1 MNDMSNGIAK
11 MRARGQGLIGGAIG
25 TPKARLMLLGG
36 VGLVALLLAGS
47 WLYGRYSHVYVQDS
61 RLSSTMV
68 SVSSRVAGW
77 ITAFPAKEGATVK
90 KGDLLVDIDGR
101 EANLMLAE
109 LDAGLEAVR
118 AEKAALTIN
127 RDQVDQRT
135 KSQFEMAQ
143 SMVSEVQ
150 ARLNG
155 ASSDLQLARADF
167 KRVDALYKDK
177 VISAQRWE
185 TERNRLN
192 KAQQEDGRAQA
203 AVDAARASMATAQ
216 SARMELQVLDERLR
230 MMSAQ
235 EARLLAQRERQALD
249 IADRAVKSPV
259 GGVIDETFANPG
271 EYVRPGQRL
280 LMIHDPENIWVN
292 ANIKEGEIRHIKI
305 GAHATVTVDAYPGEA
320 FDGKVVRIG
329 NAATSQFALLPN
341 PNPSGNFTKIAQRL
355 EVRIDVA
362 QRDHLLKPG
371 MMVEVAVDIPGR

>member
-1 MNDMSNGIAK
+1 MNDMSDGIAK
-11 MRARGQGLIGGAIG
+11 MRARGQGLLGGVIG
-25 TPKARLMLLGG
+25 TPQARLKLLGG
-36 VGLVALLLAGS
+36 VGLIAVVVIGS

-68 SVSSRVAGW
+68 SVSSRAAGW
-77 ITAFPAKEGATVK
+77 ITSFPAKEGATVSQ
-90 KGDLLVDIDGR
+90 GDLLIEIDGR
-101 EANLMLAE
+101 EAQLMLAE
-109 LDAGLEAVR
+109 MEAALAGVR
-118 AEKAALTIN
+118 AEKAAFAAN

-135 KSQFEMAQ
+135 KSQFEMSQ
-143 SMVSEVQ
+143 SMVNEAQ

-155 ASSDLQLARADF
+155 AQSDLQLARADF

-185 TERNRLN
+185 TERNRIN
-192 KAQQEDGRAQA
+192 KAEQETGRAQA
-203 AVDAARASMATAQ
+203 ALETARAALETAQ
-216 SARMELQVLDERLR
+216 SARIELQVLDERLLII
-230 MMSAQ
+230 SAS
-235 EARLLAQRERQALD
+235 EAKLTAQRDRQALD

-259 GGVIDETFANPG
+259 NGIIDETFANPG

-280 LMIHDPENIWVN
+280 LMVHNPDNIWVN
-292 ANIKEGEIRHIKI
+292 ANIKEGEIRYVKI
-305 GAHATVTVDAYPGEA
+305 GAHASVTVDAYPGEK

>member
-1 MNDMSNGIAK
+1 MNEMPNNLTAVRD
-11 MRARGQGLIGGAIG
+11 RGLGLIGGFLNA
-25 TPKARLMLLGG
+25 PNMRLKLAGG
-36 VGLVALLLAGS
+36 IGLVALIAIGT

-77 ITAFPAKEGATVK
+77 ITDFPAKEGATLQ
-90 KGDLLVDIDGR
+90 KGDLMVDIDAR
-101 EANLMLAE
+101 EAQFMLAE
-109 LDAGLEAVR
+109 TEAALQGVR
-118 AEKAALTIN
+118 AEKAALSAN

-135 KSQFEMAQ
+135 KSQYDMAQ
-143 SMVSEVQ
+143 SMVNEAQ
-150 ARLNG
+150 ARRNS
-155 ASSDLQLARADF
+155 AQSDLQLAQSDF
-167 KRVDALYKDK
+167 QRIESLYKEK

-185 TERNRLN
+185 TERTRFR
-192 KAQQEDGRAQA
+192 KAGQESERAAA
-203 AVDAARASMATAQ
+203 AVETARTALATAE
-216 SARMELQVLDERLR
+216 SARLELKVLDERLLIT
-230 MMSAQ
+230 
-235 EARLLAQRERQALD
+235 EASEAKLTAQRDRQALD
-249 IADRAVKSPV
+249 VADRAVRSPV
-259 GGVIDETFANPG
+259 NGVIDETFANPG

-292 ANIKEGEIRHIKI
+292 ANIKEGEIRFVKI
-305 GAHATVTVDAYPGEA
+305 GSHATVTVDAYPGET

-362 QRDHLLKPG
+362 QRDRMLKPG

>member
-11 MRARGQGLIGGAIG
+11 MRARGQGLVGDVIG
-25 TPKARLMLLGG
+25 TPRTRLLLLGG
-36 VGLVALLLAGS
+36 VGLIALLVIGS

-68 SVSSRVAGW
+68 SISSRAAGW
-77 ITAFPAKEGATVK
+77 ITNFPAKEGATIK
-90 KGDLLVDIDGR
+90 KGDLLVEIDPR

-118 AEKAALTIN
+118 AEKTALGFS
-127 RDQVDQRT
+127 RDQADSRT

-143 SMVSEVQ
+143 AMLGEAQ
-150 ARLNG
+150 ARSNG
-155 ASSDLQLARADF
+155 AQSDLQLARADF
-167 KRVDALYKDK
+167 KRIDALYKDK

-185 TERNRLN
+185 TERNRIN
-192 KAQQEDGRAQA
+192 KAEQEHERAQA
-203 AVDAARASMATAQ
+203 AVEAARASMATAQ
-216 SARMELQVLDERLR
+216 SARMELQVLEERIR
-230 MMSAQ
+230 MMAAQ
-235 EARLLAQRERQALD
+235 EARLTSQRERQALD
-249 IADRAVKSPV
+249 ISDRAVKSPLD
-259 GGVIDETFANPG
+259 GVVDETFANPG

-280 LMIHDPENIWVN
+280 LMMHDRNNIWVN
-292 ANIKEGEIRHIKI
+292 ANIKEGEIRHVKI
-305 GAHATVTVDAYPGEA
+305 GAHATVTVDAYPGET

-362 QRDHLLKPG
+362 QRDNLLKPG